1 MEETISPNEQRNRY
15 TSNVA
20 RGVADLVNSVPLV
33 NKLDFLTSPMK
44 VEYMVRQYVGTA
56 GSYIVTLAD
65 RIARTGIL
73 PDIPFD
79 PYMNLAEAESVIGT
93 NKDFDWKSFIGG
105 EGIANVPLLGDLLT
119 DPRTRQGSQQA
130 FFEMIEELDITLA
143 TLSSINDRDWEKG
156 FEYRRKHVDIL
167 RHQRQLRFMQAQ
179 LKQWR
184 ERRDYLSRIPRGSMS
199 KDEERE
205 YYQRLLEGRQSILA
219 SVNDLMAS
227 IRQG

>member
-1 MEETISPNEQRNRY
+1 
-15 TSNVA
+15 
-20 RGVADLVNSVPLV
+20 
-33 NKLDFLTSPMK
+33 MK
-44 VEYMVRQYVGTA
+44 VEYMMRQYLGTM
-56 GSYIVTLAD
+56 GSYVVTVAD

-93 NKDFDWKSFIGG
+93 NKDFDWKSLIGG

-130 FFEMIEELDITLA
+130 FFEMIEDLDTVLA
-143 TLSSINDRDWEKG
+143 TLSSITDRDYLKG
-156 FEYRRKHVDIL
+156 FEYRKKHLDIL
-167 RHQRQLRFMQAQ
+167 RHQRQLRFMQNQ

-184 ERRDYLSRIPRGSMS
+184 ERRDHLSKIPPGSMS
-199 KDEERE
+199 TDEMRE
-205 YYQRLLEGRQSILA
+205 YHQRLLESRQSILA

-227 IRQG
+227 IRQE